1 MRKVAWR
8 DDRPAERPARA
19 PEGKAA
25 QDAVSGNGERQV
37 AWKDPP
43 IDPNRKRAWKDA
55 PEETEKKKTGRDH
68 PAGTGAAQRHTD
80 GKHGAQKHTEGKRE
94 ARAEKQSRPGHIGKK
109 RRKHLLIAGIL
120 FGVIALAGLSVF
132 VKELQAYRKAA
143 GGARCRK
150 EDRFIKD
157 PSPGT
162 EDRFI

>member
-8 DDRPAERPARA
+8 DDRPAERPARD

-68 PAGTGAAQRHTD
+68 PAGTGAASSWSAT
-80 GKHGAQKHTEGKRE
+80 A
-94 ARAEKQSRPGHIGKK
+94 
-109 RRKHLLIAGIL
+109 
-120 FGVIALAGLSVF
+120 
-132 VKELQAYRKAA
+132 
-143 GGARCRK
+143 C
-150 EDRFIKD
+150 
-157 PSPGT
+157 
-162 EDRFI
+162 